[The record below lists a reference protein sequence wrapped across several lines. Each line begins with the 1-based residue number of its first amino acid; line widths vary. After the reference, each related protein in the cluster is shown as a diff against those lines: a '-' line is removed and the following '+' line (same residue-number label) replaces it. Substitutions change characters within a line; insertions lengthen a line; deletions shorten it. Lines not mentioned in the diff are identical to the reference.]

1 MSRVVHIGDSTEELQ
16 VRHQQ
21 LIAKSRE
28 FSGPSHTAPLE
39 DVDLLVLSTLN
50 GLGLDLHTLQRAVD
64 HNTGVVVCDEGFM
77 PTGVLL
83 PLFEAWNHTE
93 VLHGQIEAS
102 RPTKKRAW
110 QLVVQ
115 EKIRQQ
121 AQSLPPDHR
130 VAQRLN
136 ELAGHV
142 RSGDAGNT
150 EAIAARIYWPAL
162 MGPNFRRMPRTR
174 LGPNGALDYGY
185 AIVRS
190 LVARCLVGVGLH
202 PALGIFHHGRS
213 NPFCLVDDLVEPLR
227 PVVDRVVAAAPER
240 FIGDLDPEGK
250 EVLRQLLNQEFT
262 CGDHQGLLT
271 TACSRYA
278 ESFRNYLLG
287 EGESIEFPRVAHH

>member
-1 MSRVVHIGDSTEELQ
+1 MVHIGDATQKLS
-16 VRHQQ
+16 VHHQQ
-21 LIAKSRE
+21 LVARGRE
-28 FSGPSHTAPLE
+28 FSDSDNTAPLE
-39 DVDLLVLSTLN
+39 DIALLVLSTLN
-50 GLGLDLHTLQRAVD
+50 GLELDLYTLQRAAA
-64 HNTGVVVCDEGFM
+64 HRTGVVVCDEGFM
-77 PTGVLL
+77 PTGILL
-83 PLFEAWNHTE
+83 PLFGAWNHTE

-110 QLVVQ
+110 QRVVQ

-130 VAQRLN
+130 VAKRLI
-136 ELAGHV
+136 ELAGQV

-150 EAIAARIYWPAL
+150 EAIVARIYWPAL

-185 AIVRS
+185 AIMRS

-227 PVVDRVVAAAPER
+227 PVVDRVVAAEPER
-240 FIGDLDPEGK
+240 FMGDLDPECK

-287 EGESIEFPRVAHH
+287 DGEEIKFPRAAHR